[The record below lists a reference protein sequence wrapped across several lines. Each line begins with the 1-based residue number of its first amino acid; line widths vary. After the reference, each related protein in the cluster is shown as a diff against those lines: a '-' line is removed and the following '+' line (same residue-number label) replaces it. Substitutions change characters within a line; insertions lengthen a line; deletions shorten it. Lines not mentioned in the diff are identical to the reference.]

1 MNETSTDKQ
10 WYELNP
16 SRLELEKMAMA
27 QHFPDFKFDD
37 ILDNSSVVF
46 CKGTLSSETLEGC
59 YEVLVFYVTNKQNR
73 VLPRIYIAPINPSF
87 QDLISSSMPELEE
100 KLISKIVLPD
110 NNSLLVLNVREGND
124 DNNVITAATLLKK
137 AIGLFEIYEKEKKE
151 LNSRNDYDAA
161 ARKRQE
167 LREKLKR
174 GCSVQL
180 KKSNNYTNEV
190 NTGSLLIKDNLI
202 ETSFDLIPDESN
214 QDIHWSLS
222 GMNNEF
228 VMNIKKPIL
237 KKITFDRGVKI
248 IVPSG
253 RIISSPVF
261 EYCCKNV
268 IKCWQVVSAYQKIS
282 SNLNYSM
289 GHLLDPNL
297 FLESFKKDMASALI
311 NGKLSKSIIR
321 GTGLKTSFDQDFY
334 VNVDDL
340 RFPYCELE
348 VFIAYTLKHLGY
360 TFLNL
365 SKAYK
370 DYRFIYCREMLEDV
384 IETSDY
390 RANIINDSSD
400 KILASPINYMPYGL
414 YCYKNNKDN
423 SIHII
428 HYLWRAACDIPILG
442 EHDIRGYYMREVT
455 VRSKYKFDDEVSY
468 SDLEFEHNDKLITKF
483 EINTNI

>member
-1 MNETSTDKQ
+1 MADKQ

-16 SRLELEKMAMA
+16 SRLELEKMAMFSL
-27 QHFPDFKFDD
+27 FPDFKFDD
-37 ILDNSSVVF
+37 ILDNSSFVS
-46 CKGTLSSETLEGC
+46 CKGTLSSETLDGS
-59 YEVLVFYVTNKQNR
+59 YEVLVFYVTNKLNR
-73 VLPRIYIAPINPSF
+73 VLPHIYIAPINPSF
-87 QDLISSSMPELEE
+87 QDLIPSSMPELEA
-100 KLISKIVLPD
+100 KLISNIVLPD
-110 NNSLLVLNVREGND
+110 NNSLLVLNVNEDPADN
-124 DNNVITAATLLKK
+124 NNVITAATLLKK

-151 LNSRNDYDAA
+151 LDSRKDYDDAVL
-161 ARKRQE
+161 RRQK
-167 LREKLKR
+167 LREELKR
-174 GCSVQL
+174 GRAVQL

-190 NTGSLLIKDNLI
+190 NADSLLIKDNLI
-202 ETSFDLIPDESN
+202 ETGFDLIPEESN

-237 KKITFDRGVKI
+237 KKITFDRGVEI
-248 IVPSG
+248 IVPNG
-253 RIISSPVF
+253 YITASPVF

-297 FLESFKKDMASALI
+297 FLECFKKDMASALI

-390 RANIINDSSD
+390 SANIINDSSD
-400 KILASPINYMPYGL
+400 KIRVSPIDYMPYGL

-468 SDLEFEHNDKLITKF
+468 SDLEFEYNDKLITKF
-483 EINTNI
+483 EINTTI